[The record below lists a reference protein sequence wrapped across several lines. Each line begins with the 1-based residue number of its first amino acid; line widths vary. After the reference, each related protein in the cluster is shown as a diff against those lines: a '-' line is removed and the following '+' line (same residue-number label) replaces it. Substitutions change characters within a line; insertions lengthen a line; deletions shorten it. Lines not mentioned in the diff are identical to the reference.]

1 MQIYG
6 PAQVHGPQ
14 PLGPPHTVRSAPAAA
29 PSSHSFVDE
38 LDLSDAGQLAARVH
52 DLPEIRADRVA
63 ELRRQI
69 AAGNYE
75 TDEKLNVALDRL
87 LDEIG

>member
-14 PLGPPHTVRSAPAAA
+14 SLNPPHTVRSAPAAA
-29 PSSHSFVDE
+29 PASQSFVDE
-38 LDLSDAGQLAARVH
+38 LHLSDAADMAARVH
-52 DLPEIRADRVA
+52 DLPEIRQDRVA
-63 ELRRQI
+63 ALRQAI
-69 AAGNYE
+69 ASGAYE